1 MTSAC
6 NLCQHAAP
14 TWYCRKN
21 SIDVVRCLHC
31 SLIYADEMQKNE
43 DLIKHYSDEYF
54 EPYLKTESIH
64 LKKRFGKRIQEIK
77 QYVFPGS
84 LLDVGCG
91 AGFFLKLAADAGYST
106 QGVELSS
113 YAANFARQNFGLHVF
128 QGELSS
134 AGFERESFDIIT
146 LWHIL
151 EHIHDPGDF
160 LSQVNGLLKK
170 NGLLAVEVPNI
181 GSLSARI
188 SGVKWELMAPK
199 EHFYYFNES
208 TIERY
213 LENSG
218 FSIISIRSFYWT
230 TPAMI
235 LRAYAG
241 NRQGLCNLLLHSLAV
256 IASSL
261 SFFRFQTALSVLPG
275 DVFTIYA
282 VKRGDS

>member
-1 MTSAC
+1 MASAC

-14 TWYCRKN
+14 ELYCRKN

-31 SLIYADEMQKNE
+31 GLIYAREMQKNN

-54 EPYLKTESIH
+54 EPYLKTKSIH

-91 AGFFLKLAADAGYST
+91 AGFFLKLAADAGYSA
-106 QGVELSS
+106 QGVEFSS
-113 YAANFARQNFGLHVF
+113 YAAEYARQNFGLHVF
-128 QGELSS
+128 QGELSDAS
-134 AGFERESFDIIT
+134 FGREAFDIIT

-151 EHIHDPGDF
+151 EHIHDPGEF
-160 LSQVNGLLKK
+160 LGRVNGLLRR
-170 NGLLAVEVPNI
+170 NGLLALEVPNI
-181 GSLSARI
+181 GSTAARI
-188 SGVKWELMAPK
+188 GGVNWELMAPE
-199 EHFYYFNES
+199 EHFYYFDEG
-208 TIERY
+208 TIRRY
-213 LENSG
+213 LKNSG
-218 FSIISIRSFYWT
+218 FTIISIRSFYWT

-235 LRAYAG
+235 LRACAA
-241 NRQGLCNLLLHSLAV
+241 NRQGLNNLLLHYLAA

-261 SFFRFQTALSVLPG
+261 SFFRFQAAPSVLPG

-282 VKRGDS
+282 VKKERP